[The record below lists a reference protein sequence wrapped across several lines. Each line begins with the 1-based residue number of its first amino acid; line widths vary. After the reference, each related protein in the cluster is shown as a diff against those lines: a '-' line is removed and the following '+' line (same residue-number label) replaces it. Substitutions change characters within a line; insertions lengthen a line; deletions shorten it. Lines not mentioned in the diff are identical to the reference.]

1 MTDPSEAFE
10 TALLALDRVGAR
22 TILEGVLDG
31 GSPIQRIETV
41 VVPALERIGKAWET
55 GELSLAQVYMAGRLC
70 EDAVGAIT
78 STDHPARPNAPR
90 TAVAVLD
97 DYHFLGKRMVYAV
110 LRSGGYSPLD
120 YGRVTVDELVARVN
134 EDRIDVVFI
143 STLMYPSA
151 LRVKEVCAKLTG
163 TPVRVVVGGAPF
175 RCDPELWK
183 DVGAHDCGS
192 SASDVLR
199 MLSAWETP

>member
-10 TALLALDRVGAR
+10 TALLALDRLAVR
-22 TILEGVLDG
+22 TILEEVLDG

-41 VVPALERIGKAWET
+41 VVPALERIGEAWET

-78 STDHPARPNAPR
+78 STDHPTRPNAPR

-110 LRSGGYSPLD
+110 LRSGGYYPLD
-120 YGRVTVDELVARVN
+120 YGRVTVDELVARVK
-134 EDRIDVVFI
+134 EDRVDVVFI

-151 LRVKEVCAKLTG
+151 LRVKEVCAKLAG

-175 RCDPELWK
+175 RFDPELWK
-183 DVGAHDCGS
+183 DVGAHASGS

-199 MLSAWETP
+199 LLSAWETP